1 MKHKF
6 KFKKVLL
13 FSSLFSTLI
22 AVSAVSSACA
32 APAQQINSDK
42 KVNVIPAST
51 PYETIHNLAFSLQ
64 FANTGG
70 QQNPGAPSTQIQS
83 SPYSIF
89 GTGWLFDWKLNSDIP
104 DSAGNVDWTGYFA
117 TNLHVANG
125 LLNPSDNEDYIPSW
139 LKTGDK
145 KGYDYTYN
153 FSLGKFDNDSSS
165 PLNSINHNTNLTFV
179 TLGTNNLVSNS
190 LPKTQFASTNFTNS
204 NVSVNTKPGMLAVKY
219 PAYIDFAVLAIN
231 IKYMPAVTLPQQVAI
246 NNVYKYWIKPAMST
260 LKTLYP
266 KNATNPDLTYQDLFD
281 STSYVSELKPDP
293 GNIYIGGYPFY
304 NSAANPYYPFAAPP
318 VSGSPVWTINVDQN
332 ASVSDGQPIDT
343 MDESGASGPLTPN
356 GIFNSNAQSNFM
368 LNYHGVDYKMYGIGY
383 IVNDSNLA
391 GGSSGSMALTKD
403 NKLLGIYFGTLADS
417 AGNESSVGLL
427 EGLVVPKVPAELSNI
442 YKISPYDLIGWSS
455 ASTTITNQNK
465 SYFSSLK
472 LPTYLFSNIPVV
484 APQSSPVFNWIPTHQ
499 PSPPIHWMQTSS

>member
-1 MKHKF
+1 MKHIL

-13 FSSLFSTLI
+13 FSSLFTTLI
-22 AVSAVSSACA
+22 ATSVISFACA

-42 KVNVIPAST
+42 KVNIIPAST

-70 QQNPGAPSTQIQS
+70 KQNPTAPPTQLQS
-83 SPYSIF
+83 EPYSTF
-89 GTGWLFDWKLNSDIP
+89 GTGWLFDWKLNSDVP
-104 DSAGNVDWTGYFA
+104 DTKGNIDWTGYFA
-117 TNLHVANG
+117 TNLHVADA

-139 LKTGDK
+139 LNTGGK

-153 FSLGKFDNDSSS
+153 FSLGKFDNDPSS

-190 LPKTQFASTNFTNS
+190 LPKTQFASTNFTTS
-204 NVSVNTKPGMLAVKY
+204 NVSANTKPGGY

-246 NNVYKYWIKPAMST
+246 NNVYNYWIKPAMST
-260 LKTLYP
+260 LQTLYP

-281 STSYVSELKPDP
+281 STSYVSEPKPDP

-304 NSAANPYYPFAAPP
+304 NSAANPYYPFFAPP

-332 ASVSDGQPIDT
+332 ASVSDGQPIDN
-343 MDESGASGPLTPN
+343 MNDSGASGPLTPN
-356 GIFNSNAQSNFM
+356 GIFNSNAYPNFM

-391 GGSSGSMALTKD
+391 GGSSGSMALTKN

-417 AGNESSVGLL
+417 DGNESSVGLL
-427 EGLVVPKVPAELSNI
+427 EGLVVPQVPAQLSTLWN
-442 YKISPYDLIGWSS
+442 ISPYDLIGWSS
-455 ASTTITNQNK
+455 TSTTITKQNK
-465 SYFSSLK
+465 SYLSSLK
-472 LPTYLFSNIPVV
+472 SPTYLFSNAPVV
-484 APQSSPVFNWIPTHQ
+484 APSSSISNIMDWI
-499 PSPPIHWMQTSS
+499 

>member
-22 AVSAVSSACA
+22 AVSAISAACA

-117 TNLHVANG
+117 TNLHVADG
-125 LLNPSDNEDYIPSW
+125 LLNPSDGEYTPCW
-139 LKTGDK
+139 LSTGNK

-153 FSLGKFDNDSSS
+153 FSLGKYDNNSSS
-165 PLNSINHNTNLTFV
+165 PLNSTNHNTNLTFV
-179 TLGTNNLVSNS
+179 TLGINNSITNT

-204 NVSVNTKPGMLAVKY
+204 KVSVNTKPGM

-231 IKYMPAVTLPQQVAI
+231 IKYMPAATLPQQVAI
-246 NNVYKYWIKPAMST
+246 NNVYDYWIKPAMST
-260 LKTLYP
+260 LTTLYP

-304 NSAANPYYPFAAPP
+304 NSAADPYYPFVAPP

-343 MDESGASGPLTPN
+343 TDESGASGPLTPN
-356 GIFNSNAQSNFM
+356 GIFNSNAYSNFM

-391 GGSSGSMALTKD
+391 GGSSGSMALTKN
-403 NKLLGIYFGTLADS
+403 NKLLGIYFGTLADN

-427 EGLVVPKVPAELSNI
+427 EGLVVPEVPTQLSTMF
-442 YKISPYDLIGWSS
+442 KISPYDLIGWSS
-455 ASTTITNQNK
+455 TSTTITNQNK
-465 SYFSSLK
+465 SYLSSLK
-472 LPTYLFSNIPVV
+472 TPTYLFSNIP
-484 APQSSPVFNWIPTHQ
+484 APAPSPVL
-499 PSPPIHWMQTSS
+499 

>member
-22 AVSAVSSACA
+22 AVSAISAACA

-70 QQNPGAPSTQIQS
+70 EQNPGAPSTQIQS

-104 DSAGNVDWTGYFA
+104 DPAGNVDWTGYFA
-117 TNLHVANG
+117 TNLHVADG
-125 LLNPSDNEDYIPSW
+125 LLNPSDGEYTPSW
-139 LKTGDK
+139 LSTGNK

-153 FSLGKFDNDSSS
+153 FSLGKYDNNSSS
-165 PLNSINHNTNLTFV
+165 PLNSTNHNTNLTFV
-179 TLGTNNLVSNS
+179 TLGINNSITNT

-204 NVSVNTKPGMLAVKY
+204 KVSVNTKPGMPAVQY

-231 IKYMPAVTLPQQVAI
+231 IKYMPAATLPQQVAI
-246 NNVYKYWIKPAMST
+246 NNVYNYWIKPAMST
-260 LKTLYP
+260 LESLYP

-304 NSAANPYYPFAAPP
+304 NSAADPYYPFVAPP

-332 ASVSDGQPIDT
+332 ASINDGQPIDT
-343 MDESGASGPLTPN
+343 TDESGASGPLTPN
-356 GIFNSNAQSNFM
+356 GIFNSNFYSNFM

-403 NKLLGIYFGTLADS
+403 NKLLGIYFGTLADN

-427 EGLVVPKVPAELSNI
+427 EGLVVPQVPAQLSSPSLNF
-442 YKISPYDLIGWSS
+442 SPVQPYDLIGWSS
-455 ASTTITNQNK
+455 TDTTIKNQNK
-465 SYFSSLK
+465 SYLSSLK
-472 LPTYLFSNIPVV
+472 ASTYLFSNIPV
-484 APQSSPVFNWIPTHQ
+484 PSPVL
-499 PSPPIHWMQTSS
+499 